1 MNYFSYND
9 YADCIENRKFY
20 RITKVE
26 EKIEKYETK
35 NGRIQ
40 EHSKKNKIIKILSN
54 EWELKKFLKE
64 FLNFSFNEKIMYYD
78 SEKNITDKKINNNLT
93 CKIENKEN
101 FIFIKV
107 LDRIDNNI
115 SYKIFERSTDI
126 IKKWNIEEKKEKSRY
141 PIVIPIVIYTGKKE
155 WKRSNKNI
163 RYIKYEKN
171 RINFSYNI
179 IDVNNI
185 TSDELKC
192 MKSEVAKKLLQLK
205 NKY

>member
-26 EKIEKYETK
+26 EKIERYETN
-35 NGRIQ
+35 NGIIQ

-64 FLNFSFNEKIMYYD
+64 FLNFSFNENVVYYD
-78 SEKNITDKKINNNLT
+78 SETNITDKKINNNLT
-93 CKIENKEN
+93 CKIENREN

-107 LDRIDNNI
+107 LDKIDNNI
-115 SYKIFERSTDI
+115 SYRIFERSTDI
-126 IKKWNIEEKKEKSRY
+126 IKKWSNEEKKENSRY

-155 WKRSNKNI
+155 WKSSNKNI

-179 IDVNNI
+179 IDINNI
-185 TSDELKC
+185 TSDKLKN
-192 MKSEVAKKLLQLK
+192 MNSEVAKTLLQIK

>member
-9 YADCIENRKFY
+9 YADCIENKKFY

-35 NGRIQ
+35 NGKIQ
-40 EHSKKNKIIKILSN
+40 EHSKKNEIIKILSN
-54 EWELKKFLKE
+54 EKELKKFLKE
-64 FLNFSFNEKIMYYD
+64 FLNFSFNENIIYYN
-78 SEKNITDKKINNNLT
+78 SEKNITDKKNNNNLT
-93 CKIENKEN
+93 CKIENREN

-107 LDRIDNNI
+107 IDRIDNNI
-115 SYKIFERSTDI
+115 SYKIFEHSTDI
-126 IKKWNIEEKKEKSRY
+126 IEKWNNEEKKQKCRY

-155 WKRSNKNI
+155 WKGNNKNI

-179 IDVNNI
+179 IDINNI
-185 TSDELKC
+185 TTEELKK
-192 MKSEVAKKLLQLK
+192 MKSMLADILLKLK

>member
-26 EKIEKYETK
+26 EKIERYETN
-35 NGRIQ
+35 NGIIQ

-64 FLNFSFNEKIMYYD
+64 FLNFSFNENVVYYD
-78 SEKNITDKKINNNLT
+78 SETNITDKKINNNLT
-93 CKIENKEN
+93 CKIENREN

-115 SYKIFERSTDI
+115 SYRIFER
-126 IKKWNIEEKKEKSRY
+126 
-141 PIVIPIVIYTGKKE
+141 
-155 WKRSNKNI
+155 
-163 RYIKYEKN
+163 
-171 RINFSYNI
+171 
-179 IDVNNI
+179 
-185 TSDELKC
+185 
-192 MKSEVAKKLLQLK
+192 
-205 NKY
+205 